1 MTPYEGDKTKR
12 PMPSVEKAAA
22 YMRELAEKTPYITI
36 ADWNQVAK
44 EHPEIWTGT
53 DQVHFG
59 SDNSKIEAGAKLYAD
74 TIATALVNS
83 SKTSQSNQNNL
94 Y

>member
-1 MTPYEGDKTKR
+1 MNHSSFLICLFIIGAWPLRFT
-12 PMPSVEKAAA
+12 
-22 YMRELAEKTPYITI
+22 TI
-36 ADWNQVAK
+36 FFGDWNQVAK

-74 TIATALVNS
+74 TIATALQTAQDKPVK
-83 SKTSQSNQNNL
+83 SK
-94 Y
+94 